1 MFGNPYYNNPY
12 LQNQML
18 QQNQSQPVQPQMIQT
33 INQYKPQ
40 SICYFVSNK
49 DELQQLQ
56 IDPTTMYIG
65 INKQAKEIYV
75 RCFNS
80 NGLIDFETYS
90 LSDGEQQPTDMKTI
104 LNKLQDIEN
113 KLKEKENVTSSFTTS
128 NVRQVPKPPYDG
140 GFQPNDVGKKPTTT
154 NRNAIERS

>member
-1 MFGNPYYNNPY
+1 MYNNPY
-12 LQNQML
+12 FNNNPFM
-18 QQNQSQPVQPQMIQT
+18 QNQSYQQLQPQVQPQMIQT

-40 SICYFVSNK
+40 AICYFVSNK
-49 DELQQLQ
+49 EEMQQLQ
-56 IDPTTMYIG
+56 LDPSTMYIG
-65 INKQAKEIYV
+65 INKQSKEIYV

-104 LNKLQDIEN
+104 LSKLQDIEN
-113 KLKEKENVTSSFTTS
+113 KLKEKDNVPSSLTTN

-140 GFQPNDVGKKPTTT
+140 GFQPNDVGKKSTTT
-154 NRNAIERS
+154 NRNLTERS